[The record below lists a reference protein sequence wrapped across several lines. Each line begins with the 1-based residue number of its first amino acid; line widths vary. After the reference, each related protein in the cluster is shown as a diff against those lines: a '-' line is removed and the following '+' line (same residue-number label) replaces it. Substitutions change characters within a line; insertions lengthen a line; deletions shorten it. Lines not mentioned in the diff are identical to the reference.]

1 MRLLALI
8 VLLLGAPAS
17 AERVKDIARFS
28 GVRANALT
36 GYGIVV
42 GLTGTGDQNLEFTVQ
57 SLKSAAARLGVLLPP
72 GVNPQLRNA
81 AAVIVTAEDR
91 KSVV

>member
-1 MRLLALI
+1 MRLAALALM
-8 VLLLGAPAS
+8 LLAAPAA

-42 GLTGTGDQNLEFTVQ
+42 GLTGTGDQNLEFTIQ
-57 SLKSAAARLGVLLPP
+57 SLRP
-72 GVNPQLRNA
+72 
-81 AAVIVTAEDR
+81 
-91 KSVV
+91 